1 MGTNELTDRVFRF
14 LRGGEKLGEEAGNEC
29 GREDDKEFVKVLHQ
43 LDTLAKSSCRPEKQQ
58 MWDHIHRHIVVSR
71 RRRRFRQWS
80 AVAAVLLPAIL
91 GVVLLFNQSETERS
105 DSSSVVMAE
114 IHRVQLLLNDGR
126 VIQVQGIDKDSL
138 LNEAGAGIQL
148 DTSCSIVYTGGQIG
162 REELVFNTLRV
173 PRCCE
178 YHLVLADGT
187 QVWMNSESELRYPV
201 DFVGQE
207 RRVFL
212 TGEAYFQ
219 VAKDASKPFRVEAEG
234 MTVEALGTGF
244 DVNAYRDGGKLLTTL
259 VEGRVRVSYGS
270 AGNECVLTPGKQVVF
285 SDGKLAV
292 IDDVKV
298 DDIIGWKEGRFVFSN
313 MTLEE
318 IGYQLE
324 RWYDVE
330 IGFQEPL
337 LRNYR
342 FTGIMKRYNK
352 LSQLTELIEETT
364 DVKFRKDG
372 RNIYICRR

>member
-14 LRGGEKLGEEAGNEC
+14 LRGDEKFGEEVRNGC
-29 GREDDKEFVKVLHQ
+29 SREEDKEFIEVLHQ
-43 LDTLAKSSCRPEKQQ
+43 LDTLAKSSRRPGKQQ
-58 MWDHIHRHIVVSR
+58 MWNHIHRHIVASR
-71 RRRRFRQWS
+71 RRRRLRQWS
-80 AVAAVLLPAIL
+80 AVAAVLLPAIV
-91 GVVLLFNQSETERS
+91 GAVLLFNQSEMERS
-105 DSSSVVMAE
+105 DSNSMIVAE
-114 IHRVQLLLNDGR
+114 NHRVQLLLNDGR

-138 LNEAGAGIQL
+138 LNEAGAGILL
-148 DTSCSIVYTGGQIG
+148 DTSRSIVYTAGQSG

-178 YHLVLADGT
+178 YHLILADGT

-270 AGNECVLTPGKQVVF
+270 TGTECVLTPGEQAVL
-285 SDGKLAV
+285 SDGKLTV
-292 IDDVKV
+292 TDNVKV
-298 DDIIGWKEGRFVFSN
+298 DDIIGWKEGRFVFNN

-330 IGFQEPL
+330 IGFQEPQ

-342 FTGIMKRYNK
+342 FTGVMKRYNK